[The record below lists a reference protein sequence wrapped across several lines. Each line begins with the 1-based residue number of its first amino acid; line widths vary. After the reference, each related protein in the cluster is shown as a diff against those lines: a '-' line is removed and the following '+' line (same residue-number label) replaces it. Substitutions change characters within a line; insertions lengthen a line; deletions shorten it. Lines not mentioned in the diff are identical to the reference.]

1 MLDGLDGIGHLQ
13 FGSIGGNQTQV
24 SKEEICHTEARC
36 LTRVPGSAPSLG
48 MFQGD

>member
-1 MLDGLDGIGHLQ
+1 MFDGLDGIGRLQ
-13 FGSIGGNQTQV
+13 LGSNGENQHRCL
-24 SKEEICHTEARC
+24 EEICHTEARC